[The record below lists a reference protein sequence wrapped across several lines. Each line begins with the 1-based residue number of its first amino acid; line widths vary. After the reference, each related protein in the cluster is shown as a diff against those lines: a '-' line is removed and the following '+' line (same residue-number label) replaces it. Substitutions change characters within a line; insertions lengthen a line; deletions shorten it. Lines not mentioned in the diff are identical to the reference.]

1 MTGLIQNDL
10 GIDKRYPLKVIL
22 CTCIVCLQ
30 KVAKL
35 IMALNDRR
43 QKFNDISTALDA
55 QYTIKLSLKYNIIFI
70 DHFSIV
76 DYCRNNR
83 QRIAIPLTM
92 SSLDHTALTWHHS
105 RALLHSHSLLQ
116 GTLAVWWGAK
126 TAETNS

>member
-10 GIDKRYPLKVIL
+10 GIGKRYPLKVIL
-22 CTCIVCLQ
+22 CTICLQ
-30 KVAKL
+30 KAVKTDL
-35 IMALNDRR
+35 WLLMIEDKNSM
-43 QKFNDISTALDA
+43 DISTALDA
-55 QYTIKLSLKYNIIFI
+55 QCTIKLSLKYNIVFI

-76 DYCRNNR
+76 DYCRNSR

-92 SSLDHTALTWHHS
+92 SSLDRTALTWHLS
-105 RALLHSHSLLQ
+105 QTLLHSHSPFQ